1 MKYRL
6 YESSGYVSTAPAF
19 AESENFDALRLW
31 AVKHNEWK
39 GIRQAAV
46 IASDSGRFWYV
57 SRSGSVREASNERGR
72 TGGRSQVEKF
82 AQRLDGS
89 RPFTPKS
96 AADLGYDYPPPER
109 YRHKTIGVSTTENA

>member
-6 YESSGYVSTAPAF
+6 YESSGFVATCPAF
-19 AESENFDALRLW
+19 AESDDFDALRLW
-31 AVKHNEWK
+31 AVKNNAWK

-46 IASDSGRFWYV
+46 IASDEGRFWYIN
-57 SRSGSVREASNERGR
+57 RSGAAREASNERGR

-82 AQRLDGS
+82 AQRLDGT

-109 YRHKTIGVSTTENA
+109 YQHKTIRVDSAK

>member
-6 YESSGYVSTAPAF
+6 YESSGFVAACPAF
-19 AESENFDALRLW
+19 AESDDFDALRLW
-31 AVKHNEWK
+31 AVDHNDWK
-39 GIRQAAV
+39 GTRQGAV

-57 SRSGSVREASNERGR
+57 RRDGSAREASNVRGR

-89 RPFTPKS
+89 RPFTPES
-96 AADLGYDYPPPER
+96 AAQLGYEFPPPER
-109 YRHKTIGVSTTENA
+109 WRHNTIHVGPKD